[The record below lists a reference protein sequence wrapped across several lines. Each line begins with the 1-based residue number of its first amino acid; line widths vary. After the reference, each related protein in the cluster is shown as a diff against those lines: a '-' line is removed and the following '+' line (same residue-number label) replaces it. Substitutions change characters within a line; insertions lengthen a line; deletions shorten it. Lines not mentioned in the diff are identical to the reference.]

1 MSRIVKLGQVKTP
14 TVTPGYIGY
23 YPGFQAATDTNLLD
37 RSGKGNH
44 ATFGAQQTA
53 SYAWTTLA
61 NRFSVAL
68 NAGGSQNAAANL
80 ANGSAFI
87 WNPALESLVAAF
99 RLTCTATAS
108 NGPIFG
114 NAHAAPS
121 VGFKLEV
128 QATTGVLRLNRYSTG
143 AQTVVNTTTEA
154 VADGTEHGVG
164 FAWDAVAQRAYIYVD
179 GVIASA
185 FAGGSLITATDWFPF
200 TTNNLCIGGVGHSAG
215 GGGAAL
221 TYASAFRGIHLAKR
235 TGALPSNAAGLFR
248 RLNQFPHVL
257 ISATELPA

>member
-1 MSRIVKLGQVKTP
+1 MSRVIKLGQVKTP
-14 TVTPGYIGY
+14 TPTPGYIGY
-23 YPGFQAATDTNLLD
+23 YPGFQDATDTNLLD
-37 RSGKGNH
+37 RSGRSNH
-44 ATFGAQQTA
+44 AVFGAQQTA
-53 SYAWTTLA
+53 SFAWTTLA
-61 NRFSVAL
+61 NRYSVAL

-80 ANGSAFI
+80 PNGSAFI
-87 WNPALESLVAAF
+87 WNPALESLIAAF
-99 RLTCTATAS
+99 KLTCTATAL

-114 NAHAAPS
+114 NAYASPS

-128 QATTGVLRLNRYSTG
+128 QATTGFLRLNRYSTG

-200 TTNNLCIGGVGHSAG
+200 TTVNLCIGGVGHSSVG
-215 GGGAAL
+215 GTAAI
-221 TYASAFRGIHLAKR
+221 TYASAFRGIHIAKR
-235 TGALPSNAAGLFR
+235 TGALPSNVARLFN
-248 RLNQFPHVL
+248 RLNSSPHVL
-257 ISATELPA
+257 ISALELPA